1 MLISRNKK
9 RHGFLRRIAN
19 PFFSQ
24 TFLRELEPTIQRYY
38 KLFVEGIEAD
48 AKQNN
53 GVVNLTKWID
63 HLVLDVFLVYSYLM
77 ARLVG
82 L

>member
-1 MLISRNKK
+1 MPVGLIGRDKK

-38 KLFVEGIEAD
+38 KLFVDGIIDD
-48 AKQNN
+48 AERNN
-53 GVVNLTKWID
+53 GVVDLTEWID
-63 HLVLDVFLVYSYLM
+63 HVVLDVS
-77 ARLVG
+77 
-82 L
+82 